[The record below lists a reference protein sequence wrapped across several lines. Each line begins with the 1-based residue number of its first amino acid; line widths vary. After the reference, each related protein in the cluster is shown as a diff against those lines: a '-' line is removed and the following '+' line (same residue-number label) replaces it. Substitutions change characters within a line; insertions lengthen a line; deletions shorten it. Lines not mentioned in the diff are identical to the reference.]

1 VSPSIL
7 AIVLAGTAPAAA
19 FAQADAGPATDLSE
33 LRSVPAESMAASVTD
48 PNWTAPRTAW
58 GHPDLQGVW
67 TSDDMRGVPRDLPAE
82 FAGRDSLTEEEF
94 LARARE
100 AERGRQSA
108 LYEQTA
114 SARFEVGVRTFGFT
128 SLVIEPEN
136 RRMPP
141 MTEAG
146 LARADPSR
154 DRGTFGPGP
163 FDTAAEDF
171 TLYDRCITRGVIG
184 SILPVIYGNG
194 LRIVQSPDHVAISYE
209 MIHDTR
215 IIALDGRPRP
225 RDELRQYMG
234 IPRGHWDGDTLV
246 IETANFTDETSI
258 GGNGNGVR
266 HSDQMKLTE
275 RLTRI
280 DPEMIEYIARVD
292 DPVTYT
298 APFTFRLVITSQP
311 GYELYEYNCHEGNR
325 AVMLALSGE
334 RAYERRVAEAAE
346 QGLPAPPRETAGNI
360 YGAPTEGAEVTFIGE
375 GGVE

>member
-171 TLYDRCITRGVIG
+171 TLYDRCITRGIVG
-184 SILPVIYGNG
+184 GVLPVPYGNGNRILQTPEYFVISYEMVHDTRVIPIDGRPHLGENIRPLLGDSRGRWEGNTLVVETTNFTDQTSLGANGNG
-194 LRIVQSPDHVAISYE
+194 LR
-209 MIHDTR
+209 
-215 IIALDGRPRP
+215 
-225 RDELRQYMG
+225 
-234 IPRGHWDGDTLV
+234 
-246 IETANFTDETSI
+246 
-258 GGNGNGVR
+258 
-266 HSDQMKLTE
+266 HSADMRMTE
-275 RLTRI
+275 RFTRVADDVLRYEVTI
-280 DPEMIEYIARVD
+280 NDPK
-292 DPVTYT
+292 TYT
-298 APFTFRLVITSQP
+298 SPWTLSIPLVSPP
-311 GYELYEYNCHEGNR
+311 GFSTLPYECHEGNG
-325 AVMLALSGE
+325 AVGNILSAE
-334 RAYERRVAEAAE
+334 RAEDRAIEADL
-346 QGLPAPPRETAGNI
+346 QRGIVRPRKDPQNDISRDPFE
-360 YGAPTEGAEVTFIGE
+360 
-375 GGVE
+375 